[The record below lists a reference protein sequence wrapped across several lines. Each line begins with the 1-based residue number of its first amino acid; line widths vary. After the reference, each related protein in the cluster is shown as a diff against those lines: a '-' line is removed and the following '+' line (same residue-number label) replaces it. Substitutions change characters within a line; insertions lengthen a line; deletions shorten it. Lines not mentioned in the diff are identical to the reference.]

1 MQRLE
6 IMKIILSFS
15 SVEVDQDQAV
25 SHKIP
30 QWSFL
35 DFTKTHLE

>member
-15 SVEVDQDQAV
+15 SVEVDQDQEV

-30 QWSFL
+30 Q
-35 DFTKTHLE
+35 